1 MWHISLSQNLFTSNI
16 GGVKKD
22 YSGNSHANQ
31 ENDTHLEQQKYHMIN
46 VEENFLPLENKKYII
61 FKHSEIN
68 LFPLQNNLHRNY

>member
-1 MWHISLSQNLFTSNI
+1 MAYLTISEFI
-16 GGVKKD
+16 YKRGVKKD

-46 VEENFLPLENKKYII
+46 VEEYFLPLENKKYII
-61 FKHSEIN
+61 FKHSEFN